1 MEESLDP
8 TTIPH
13 RVKPFILALL
23 SLCLLGAIGC
33 SSGAQFQKPIEGQ
46 PTVVFL
52 GDSITYNWNQSWAGP
67 TFTEHPTWIDAGV
80 TGDSSCGM
88 AARFRQ
94 DVVDRHPQ
102 MVAILAGT
110 NDVYPGWV
118 LCGSADGATNT

>member
-1 MEESLDP
+1 
-8 TTIPH
+8 
-13 RVKPFILALL
+13 
-23 SLCLLGAIGC
+23 
-33 SSGAQFQKPIEGQ
+33 
-46 PTVVFL
+46 
-52 GDSITYNWNQSWAGP
+52 
-67 TFTEHPTWIDAGV
+67 V